1 MIEALRASRTIFLVD
16 DDLAVCHALSV
27 FLEGSGYRVKTYHSA
42 ETFLEEVEYTLE
54 GLILL
59 DIRMTQMSGLEL
71 QTELAKRN
79 ITLPIIFITGHG
91 DVKMSVQ
98 AIKAGAIDFL
108 EKPLSNDN
116 LLKSI
121 GAAFSRTDNS
131 MKHRRKAAEIWK
143 RHATLSDRER
153 EIMQHVVAGMSNNDI
168 AKLLGLSIRTIEVH
182 RHNLM
187 KKMGAD
193 SLPDLVRKYEM
204 SQTPGI

>member
-42 ETFLEEVEYTLE
+42 ETFLEEVECTLE

-91 DVKMSVQ
+91 DVKMSVK
-98 AIKAGAIDFL
+98 AIRAGAIDFL
-108 EKPLSNDN
+108 EKPFSNND

-121 GAAFSRTDNS
+121 DEASSVADESIKHSRRAAGIR
-131 MKHRRKAAEIWK
+131 K
-143 RHATLSDRER
+143 RHATLSERER
-153 EIMQHVVAGMSNNDI
+153 EVMQHIVAGLSNKDL
-168 AKLLGLSIRTIEVH
+168 AELLGLSKRTIEAH
-182 RHNLM
+182 RLRIM
-187 KKMGAD
+187 KKMAAE
-193 SLPDLVRKYEM
+193 SLPDLVRKHAM
-204 SQTPGI
+204 LQMDGM